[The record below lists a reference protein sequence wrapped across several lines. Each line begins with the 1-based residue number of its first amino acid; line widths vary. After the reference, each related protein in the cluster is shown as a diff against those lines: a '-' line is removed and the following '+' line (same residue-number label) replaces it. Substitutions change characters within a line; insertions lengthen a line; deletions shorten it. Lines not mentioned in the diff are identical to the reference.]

1 MKRILLALI
10 AVLAIVSPLFANG
23 TSEEKAADGVKVVTL
38 RISHNMD
45 FTTIPDA
52 VVGAAE
58 RLNARYEAEGKNI
71 RIEFEKDYQ
80 TIDWTEYQN
89 NIVFAHKIG
98 DAPDFFAISDPAS
111 LIKAGLLLDIT
122 SVIEKNK
129 DVFTMAA
136 FDGATVDGKIYAY
149 APDLPTRVIYYS
161 KDDLAKIGWT
171 EEQIE
176 ALPGRVASGEFTFED
191 FIALCNEVVA
201 KGGAKYGLEHRPGKG
216 SDFLDIMKTLG
227 CEYYTPN
234 GDLVFDSEGILR
246 FFQFTYDNANVTK
259 ITPNNLNQMGWSTIN
274 LHVGTGETFAYY
286 GPVYSAGYVA
296 GAAKLTNAEL
306 AAQEAFILF
315 PKSQYTDGPFTVAA
329 PQYIGVSADTKYPEI
344 CKDILD
350 ELSNGS
356 SDLLAHHGAK
366 INSLLAVK
374 AANENEEVLANP
386 VIGDI
391 TYMTDYAVTV
401 PSINGLN
408 IFHEELFKQIVAL
421 ELGETDPET
430 ALAALKSQTEL
441 NIKNVIHK

>member
-98 DAPDFFAISDPAS
+98 EAPDFFAISDPAS

-227 CEYYTPN
+227 
-234 GDLVFDSEGILR
+234 
-246 FFQFTYDNANVTK
+246 
-259 ITPNNLNQMGWSTIN
+259 
-274 LHVGTGETFAYY
+274 
-286 GPVYSAGYVA
+286 
-296 GAAKLTNAEL
+296 
-306 AAQEAFILF
+306 
-315 PKSQYTDGPFTVAA
+315 
-329 PQYIGVSADTKYPEI
+329 
-344 CKDILD
+344 
-350 ELSNGS
+350 
-356 SDLLAHHGAK
+356 
-366 INSLLAVK
+366 
-374 AANENEEVLANP
+374 
-386 VIGDI
+386 
-391 TYMTDYAVTV
+391 
-401 PSINGLN
+401 
-408 IFHEELFKQIVAL
+408 
-421 ELGETDPET
+421 
-430 ALAALKSQTEL
+430 
-441 NIKNVIHK
+441 